1 MARTA
6 TGPTKTESK
15 TMRAVAIAEPGGP
28 EVLTVEER
36 PVPQI
41 GADEILV
48 AVAAAG
54 VNRPDVMQR
63 KGHYPPPPG
72 APDIPGLEVSGLVAA
87 VGAEVTRF
95 KVGDEV
101 VALVPGGGY
110 AEYCAVHEGSA
121 LPLPKP
127 LTLVEG
133 AGIPE
138 TTFTVWHNVFERGGL
153 RPGEWLLVHGGSS
166 GIGTT
171 AIQLAKAFGAFVV
184 ATAGSAAKCAAVK
197 RLGADHA
204 INYKTTD
211 FVEATI
217 EASLGHGAD
226 VILDMVGG
234 DYLMRNA
241 TAAAPDGRIVQIS
254 TLAGPKTEID
264 LRQIMSKRLTLT
276 GSTLRT
282 RPPAFKAELARALE
296 ETVWPIIAKDRYK
309 PVIDKIFPLEEV
321 VEAHRRIDSGAHVGK
336 IILTMA
342 E

>member
-1 MARTA
+1 MARA
-6 TGPTKTESK
+6 GTEPA
-15 TMRAVAIAEPGGP
+15 TMRAVAIQEPGGP
-28 EVLTVEER
+28 EVLAIEER
-36 PVPQI
+36 PVPRL
-41 GADEILV
+41 GAGEILV

-63 KGHYPPPPG
+63 KGQYPPPPG
-72 APDIPGLEVSGLVAA
+72 APDIPGLEIAGVVTALGQ
-87 VGAEVTRF
+87 GATRF
-95 KVGDEV
+95 KKGAQVI
-101 VALVPGGGY
+101 ALVPGGGY
-110 AEYCAVHEGSA
+110 AEYCAVPESTA

-133 AGIPE
+133 AAVPE

-153 RPGEWLLVHGGSS
+153 RPGEWLLVHGGAS

-184 ATAGSAAKCAAVK
+184 ATAGTDEKCKALK
-197 RLGADHA
+197 QLGADHA
-204 INYKTTD
+204 INYKSTD

-241 TAAAPDGRIVQIS
+241 ATAAPEGRIVQIS
-254 TLAGPKTEID
+254 TLAGSKTEID
-264 LRQIMSKRLTLT
+264 LRQIMMKRLTLT
-276 GSTLRT
+276 GSTLRN
-282 RPPAFKAELARALE
+282 RPVPFKAELARALE
-296 ETVWPIIAKDRYK
+296 ETVWPIIKKGRYK
-309 PVIDKIFPLEEV
+309 PVIDRVFPFARV
-321 VEAHRRIDSGAHVGK
+321 VDAHRRIDSGEHIGK
-336 IILTMA
+336 IVLTMA

>member
-1 MARTA
+1 MANA
-6 TGPTKTESK
+6 A
-15 TMRAVAIAEPGGP
+15 TMRAVVISEPGGP
-28 EVLTVEER
+28 EVLAVEDR
-36 PVPQI
+36 PIPVL
-41 GADEILV
+41 GEGEVLV

-72 APDIPGLEVSGLVAA
+72 ASDIPGLEISGLVANVA
-87 VGAEVTRF
+87 DGVTRF
-95 KVGDEV
+95 RKGDEV

-110 AEYCAVHEGSA
+110 AEYCVSHESTT
-121 LPLPKP
+121 LPLPEP

-171 AIQLAKAFGAFVV
+171 AIQLAKAFGAFVI
-184 ATAGSAAKCAAVK
+184 ATAGSDEKCEAIG
-197 RLGADHA
+197 RLGADVA

-226 VILDMVGG
+226 VVLDMVGG
-234 DYLMRNA
+234 DYLGRNIA
-241 TAAAPDGRIVQIS
+241 AAAPEGRIVQIS
-254 TLAGPKTEID
+254 TLAGPKTEFD
-264 LRQIMSKRLTLT
+264 LRQIMQKRLTLT
-276 GSTLRT
+276 GSTMRN
-282 RPPAFKAELARALE
+282 RPIAFKAELARALE
-296 ETVWPIIAKDRYK
+296 ETVWPIIGQGRYK
-309 PVIDKIFPLEEV
+309 PVIDRIFPLEDI
-321 VEAHRRIDSGAHVGK
+321 VEAHERIDGGEHVGK
-336 IILTMA
+336 IILTMT